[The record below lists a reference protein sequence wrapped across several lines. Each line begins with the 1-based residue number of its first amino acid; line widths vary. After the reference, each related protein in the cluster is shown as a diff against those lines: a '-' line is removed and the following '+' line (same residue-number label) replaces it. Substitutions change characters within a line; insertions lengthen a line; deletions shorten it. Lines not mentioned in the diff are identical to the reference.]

1 MNSLARPL
9 VALIVSFVPFFPL
22 AAAPENAAEIMA
34 KTLDN
39 VKLSGYFTV
48 TGKDKPPKKES
59 YIIPSVAKAPGDND
73 LWIID
78 YRFEKGGKT
87 VDLPLPLP
95 VKWAGDKPVIYM
107 DNLTIPGL
115 GTFSAFVLFDDGK
128 YAGTW
133 AHGKTT
139 GHLYGTL
146 AKREGE

>member
-1 MNSLARPL
+1 MNSLTRPL
-9 VALIVSFVPFFPL
+9 VVLLLSLVPFSDL
-22 AAAPENAAEIMA
+22 AAAPDNAAEIMA

-39 VKLSGYFTV
+39 VKLTGFFTV
-48 TGKDKPPKKES
+48 TGKEKPPKKES
-59 YIIPSVAKAPGDND
+59 YEIPSVAKAPGAND
-73 LWIID
+73 LWIIN
-78 YRFEKGGKT
+78 YRFKKGERT

-115 GTFSAFVLFDDGK
+115 GTFSAFVLFDGNK

-139 GHLYGTL
+139 GHLYGTI
-146 AKREGE
+146 AKQVGE